1 MASDPGLAVPASNN
15 TIVTVD
21 LPLHSLTPVRKRTAK
36 KAVFARLEANIR
48 AVGLIEP
55 LLIYQHKG
63 QNFILDGFLRYQVL
77 MQMQVSMV
85 PCLVIDNLDLYTPN
99 RQVSFLSRSQR
110 WKMLVRA
117 LEVVDEGT
125 LKSALD
131 LREIRKSFSS
141 GQRAALCPEVL
152 EREEHGKMAKM
163 ACFHL
168 MHVTFERQREILALV
183 DQASDSSSAFVKAQV
198 LRTPA
203 AQRITDR
210 GKTSPWNRATETR
223 KKLIDRLTEA
233 ERRHDFYQGLYR
245 QYAADLVRIATHV
258 RQLVATKEIRQ
269 YLSDHS
275 ADDLKMFK
283 EIMQQF
289 GGQAEAK

>member
-1 MASDPGLAVPASNN
+1 MASEPTTAAPSGNDE
-15 TIVTVD
+15 IVTVD

-36 KAVFARLEANIR
+36 KSFFDRLEANIR
-48 AVGLIEP
+48 AVGLTEP

-63 QNFILDGFLRYQVL
+63 QNFILDGFLRYQLL
-77 MQMQVSMV
+77 MQMQVSVV
-85 PCLVIDNLDLYTPN
+85 PCIVINSLDLYTPN
-99 RQVSFLSRSQR
+99 RQVGFLSRSQQ
-110 WKMLVRA
+110 WKMLAKA
-117 LEVVDEGT
+117 LEVVDEDT
-125 LKSALD
+125 LKAALN
-131 LREIRKSFSS
+131 LREIRKSFSPV
-141 GQRAALCPEVL
+141 QKAALCPEVL
-152 EREEHGKMAKM
+152 EREQQGTISKS

-168 MHVTFERQREILALV
+168 LHVSFDRQREILALI
-183 DQASDSSSAFVKAQV
+183 DQASDNSSAFVKAQV

-203 AQRITDR
+203 PQRIAGR
-210 GKTSPWNRATETR
+210 GRTCPWNRATETR

-245 QYAADLVRIATHV
+245 QYAADLVKIATHV

-269 YLSDHS
+269 YLSDHN